1 MHSLGLVKTQIDQGL
16 EHGTTMRLFPDTTF
30 LKVFCFSRHFPDFR
44 TYHKIP
50 DFFLISRPGGDLSL
64 SEFCINQILGRSYF
78 SLRKGDLF
86 SLVSLQTMIGMGM
99 VEREA
104 VGQVGGRQ
112 KLRR

>member
-1 MHSLGLVKTQIDQGL
+1 MSVKLGGHGSSRENAQHCSEQARSLKYHLVVRFNARKISGHFNKQ
-16 EHGTTMRLFPDTTF
+16 RFPF
-30 LKVFCFSRHFPDFR
+30 L
-44 TYHKIP
+44 
-50 DFFLISRPGGDLSL
+50 LSL

-104 VGQVGGRQ
+104 D
-112 KLRR
+112 KN

>member
-1 MHSLGLVKTQIDQGL
+1 MSVKLGG
-16 EHGTTMRLFPDTTF
+16 HGSSRGNAQHF
-30 LKVFCFSRHFPDFR
+30 L
-44 TYHKIP
+44 
-50 DFFLISRPGGDLSL
+50 LSL

-86 SLVSLQTMIGMGM
+86 SIVSLQTMIGMGM

-104 VGQVGGRQ
+104 VGQVGGGQ